1 VATQR
6 EILKRI
12 NSVKNTQK
20 ITRTMEMVS
29 TAKMKKMQDRIVM
42 SKPYAEKLETII
54 EHLRQT
60 GVEDV
65 FDPLM
70 QERPDPNRILILMI
84 TGNRGLCGGFNTRI
98 IENTIGFKSKLTI
111 EEGKEVL
118 VYSIGKKGTNYLR
131 FIKEPMFKSVLN
143 PEDKF
148 KFDDASR
155 LGEELINLFVTGEVD
170 EVYVSYTKIMTRSTQ
185 KAVISR
191 LLPLKPEGGAIQES
205 VEEFHV
211 EYIFE
216 PNPYK
221 IFSSLLPL
229 YIKMKLYTA
238 VLETGF
244 SENFARR
251 VAMKNATDAAKEM
264 VRDLTITY
272 NRVRQAKITKEISE
286 IVGGAAA
293 LE

>member
-1 VATQR
+1 MATQR

-170 EVYVSYTKIMTRSTQ
+170 EVYVSYTRIMTRSTQ

>member
-1 VATQR
+1 
-6 EILKRI
+6 
-12 NSVKNTQK
+12 
-20 ITRTMEMVS
+20 
-29 TAKMKKMQDRIVM
+29 
-42 SKPYAEKLETII
+42 
-54 EHLRQT
+54 
-60 GVEDV
+60 
-65 FDPLM
+65 
-70 QERPDPNRILILMI
+70 
-84 TGNRGLCGGFNTRI
+84 
-98 IENTIGFKSKLTI
+98 
-111 EEGKEVL
+111 
-118 VYSIGKKGTNYLR
+118 
-131 FIKEPMFKSVLN
+131 MFKYVLN

-191 LLPLKPEGGAIQES
+191 LLPLKPEGGTIQES

-272 NRVRQAKITKEISE
+272 NRARQAKITKEISE

>member
-148 KFDDASR
+148 KFDDASK